1 MANPRPPKPP
11 AVVLHLQPSYRDDD
25 PEGNRR
31 LRAILKLMLRGYGF
45 RLTKLECPGY
55 GPQPTQAR
63 PGDEPHQR
71 G

>member
-1 MANPRPPKPP
+1 LTKPPKPH
-11 AVVLHLQPSYRDDD
+11 AVILHLQPSYWPDD
-25 PEGNRR
+25 PDGDRR
-31 LRAILKLMLRGYGF
+31 LRAILKRLLRAYEF